1 MAEQS
6 GMRVSY
12 FSKKQS
18 ECPVCG
24 TQFYR
29 EDLLTGRGRLIAGE
43 LTIELRRIYEPSKKY
58 GVVRPLI
65 YPITVCPG
73 CFYATFPADFTNI
86 SRDGISG
93 VENDADERIRSVQ
106 TIVPELDFR
115 ELRDLPEGAASYYLA
130 IRCYEFAQKELSPT
144 IKQGI
149 SALRAAWLF
158 SDLHRKAPEENYD
171 YLSNIFYRKARFL
184 YNQAIEYEQSGEE
197 SIAQAGALGPDV
209 DKNYGYDGV
218 LYLASYLELYH
229 GPKKNEEQREKSL
242 RRAKTVVARI
252 FGMGKASKDKPSALL
267 DMARDLYSKIRDE
280 LQEDENE
287 DEVEDDE

>member
-1 MAEQS
+1 MAEKNAV
-6 GMRVSY
+6 RVSF

-43 LTIELRRIYEPSKKY
+43 LTIELRRIYEPSQKY

-73 CFYATFPADFTNI
+73 CFYAAFPADFDAI
-86 SRDGISG
+86 SAEGVSG

-106 TIVPELDFR
+106 SIFPELDFR
-115 ELRDLPEGAASYYLA
+115 ESRGLVEGAASYYLA
-130 IRCYEFAQKELSPT
+130 IRCYEYFQKELSPT
-144 IKQGI
+144 IKQGM

-158 SDLHRKAPEENYD
+158 SDLHRNAPEENYD
-171 YLSNIFYRKARFL
+171 YLSQIFYRKARFL
-184 YNQAIEYEQSGEE
+184 YNQAVEYEQSGEE
-197 SIAQAGALGPDV
+197 SIAQAGSLGPDV

-218 LYLASYLELYH
+218 LYLASYLELHY

-242 RRAKTVVARI
+242 RRAKTIAARI
-252 FGMGKASKDKPSALL
+252 FGMGKASKDKPTALL
-267 DMARDLYSKIRDE
+267 DMARDLYARIRNE
-280 LQEDENE
+280 LQEDDQENE
-287 DEVEDDE
+287 DAE